1 MRFVGG
7 DGFWESATAAF
18 SHPQPTLGEPRR
30 RQERNI
36 FVVFRDPKP
45 TRCAMKP
52 FAFIHRP
59 AGALHAGDPR
69 ENRSA
74 CDK

>member
-36 FVVFRDPKP
+36 FAVFRDPK
-45 TRCAMKP
+45 TYAMCHE
-52 FAFIHRP
+52 AIR
-59 AGALHAGDPR
+59 LHSQTGGRTPR
-69 ENRSA
+69 GRSA
-74 CDK
+74 RE